1 MIAAVVLAAG
11 LSTRMGRPKLILP
24 WGSTTV
30 IGQVIATLVRAG
42 LDDVVVVTGA
52 SRAEVEAAVRE
63 GHWEAVWTVFNPR
76 YPLDDMLIS
85 LQVGM
90 AALGNKVEAA
100 LVALGDQPFIEV
112 EIVRALLEAYRAGG
126 KPLIVPSYHLHR
138 GHPWIVDRSLWL
150 DLLSATLG
158 TTMRDFLHAHAQQT
172 TYIPVESPSIL
183 RDVDTPED
191 YARSTI
197 LYDV

>member
-24 WGSTTV
+24 WGSTTI
-30 IGQVIATLVRAG
+30 IGQVIATLVQAG
-42 LDDVVVVTGA
+42 LDEVVVVTGA
-52 SRAEVEAAVRE
+52 RRADVEAAIKE
-63 GHWEAVWTVFNPR
+63 GRWEAVQTVFNPR
-76 YPLDDMLIS
+76 YLLDDMLIS

-90 AALGNKVEAA
+90 AGLGDKVEAV
-100 LVALGDQPFIEV
+100 LVVLGDQPFIEV
-112 EIVRALLEAYRAGG
+112 EIVRALLEAYRVGG
-126 KPLIVPSYHLHR
+126 KPLIVPSYDLHR

-172 TYIPVESPSIL
+172 AYLPVESPSIL

-191 YARSTI
+191 YARSTS